1 MMALRE
7 AVARG
12 GVAVRRYG
20 GRAPDAGREMGVR
33 WTALTAAMNR
43 LPGDRGFR
51 TEEYRPFPNMVGRN
65 WKQRR
70 LEIPAMIRALRL
82 PRGKRV
88 LEVGCGR
95 GCALTVLGKLLEPA
109 RLVGLDIDEEFLAA
123 AERSLGEANVSA
135 ELLHGDVRDMPLPS
149 NSFELVIDFGT
160 CYHIAFAA
168 RALDEIHRVL
178 TPGGQFVHETRL
190 SQLLSHPFRSL
201 GRSMPLH
208 AAPQLEPDRW
218 RMLWA
223 ARTKSSSA
231 AGRWGS

>member
-1 MMALRE
+1 ME
-7 AVARG
+7 
-12 GVAVRRYG
+12 
-20 GRAPDAGREMGVR
+20 
-33 WTALTAAMNR
+33 
-43 LPGDRGFR
+43 
-51 TEEYRPFPNMVGRN
+51 GRN

-123 AERSLGEANVSA
+123 AERSLGEAN
-135 ELLHGDVRDMPLPS
+135 VRDMPLPS